1 MNHADVAH
9 RMLQALGGESNIKA
23 AAHCATRMRLVI
35 DDEALIDQAAL
46 DDDPD
51 LKGTFSAGGM
61 YQIIV
66 GPGDVDLVYDE
77 FIKLTGNKTVST
89 EELKDVAAQTGNPVS
104 RAIKVLADIFVPL
117 IPILVGGGLLM
128 ALNNILT
135 AENLFGAEALIEQFP
150 AIKDFASMI
159 NLLASAPFAFLPVL
173 VGFTATKRFG
183 GNEYL
188 GAGIA
193 MAMVFPSLV
202 NGYEVAATIAEGK
215 MEYWNLFGLDVAQ
228 AGYQGTVLP
237 VLLVAWIL
245 AQVEKFLHKRLSG
258 TVDFLV
264 TPVLT
269 LLITGFATFIAVGPA
284 MRWLGD
290 TIAYG
295 LQGLYDFA
303 GPIGGFLFGLVYSMI
318 VITGLHQSFPPIEL
332 QLFAVGGS
340 FIFATASVANVAQ
353 GAATLAVGLTT
364 RDEKLR
370 GLATASGLSACFGIT
385 EPAIFGVNL
394 RLRWPFYIA
403 MGVGGI
409 TGAMIALFK
418 VKAVALGAAGFI
430 GFVSIK
436 ASDIPLFL
444 VCVATSFVLSF
455 GASYAYALYLRR
467 KQPVVPEALKPEPLT
482 AEPEHQDPAKLSSP
496 LTGELVPLASVS
508 DPMFAEGKLGPG
520 FAVIPSEG
528 VLRAPASGKVKV
540 AFPTGHAV
548 AISTDDGVEVLMHIG
563 FDTVKLEGKGFDM
576 KVKKGDVVKEGDVL
590 VEFDINVIRASDL
603 DPTTPVVISNH
614 RKRGRVD
621 TDAAPGPITAGTHV
635 ATVHP
640 KELVG
645 TN

>member
-1 MNHADVAH
+1 MNHADVAR
-9 RMLQALGGESNIKA
+9 RMLEALGGESNIKA

-35 DDEALIDQAAL
+35 DDEELINQAAL

-135 AENLFGAEALIEQFP
+135 AENLFGADPLITQFP
-150 AIKDFASMI
+150 AIEDFASMI
-159 NLLASAPFAFLPVL
+159 NLLAAAPFAFLPVL

-183 GNEYL
+183 GNEFL

-202 NGYEVAATIAEGK
+202 NGYEVAETIAEGK

-237 VLLVAWIL
+237 VLLVSWLL

-290 TIAYG
+290 TLAHG
-295 LQGLYDFA
+295 LQGLYEFA
-303 GPIGGFLFGLVYSMI
+303 GPVGGFLFGLVYSLI
-318 VITGLHQSFPPIEL
+318 VITGLHQSFPPVEL

-370 GLATASGLSACFGIT
+370 GLSMASGLSACFGIT

-394 RLRWPFYIA
+394 RLRWPFYIG
-403 MGVGGI
+403 MGVAAI
-409 TGAMIALFK
+409 TGAMIAIFK

-436 ASDIPLFL
+436 ASDIPMFL

-455 GASYAYALYLRR
+455 AAAYSYAMYLRR
-467 KQPVVPEALKPEPLT
+467 KQPVTHAAEPEPFIP
-482 AEPEHQDPAKLSSP
+482 EPEHQDAERLASP
-496 LTGELVPLASVS
+496 LTGELIPLANVS
-508 DPMFAEGKLGPG
+508 DAAFAAGQIGPG

-548 AISTDDGVEVLMHIG
+548 AIGTDEGVDVLMHIG
-563 FDTVKLEGKGFDM
+563 FDTVKLEGKGFEL
-576 KVKKGDVVKEGDVL
+576 KVAKGDIVQQGDVL
-590 VEFDINVIRASDL
+590 VEFDLEAIRAAGL
-603 DPTTPVVISNH
+603 DTATPVVISNH

-621 TDAAPGPITAGTHV
+621 VDAAPGPITAGDHV